1 MNIHILVTG
10 ASGFLGAQLTR
21 RLSETDAQITA
32 LYNRNAPNAE
42 MRSWPGVQ
50 WKQADLLDICAVD
63 DLMQGIEEVY
73 HCAALVTFNP
83 ARAKEITHTNTE
95 TTANVVNT
103 ALEAGVRK
111 LVFISSVAAL
121 GRNINGK
128 PISEETE
135 WEESP
140 LNSRYGISK
149 QQAEM
154 EVWRGV
160 GEGLDAVVLNP
171 GIILGIPLQ
180 DNGWKDGSGR
190 LMQNAW
196 DEFPFYTNGRTAF
209 VDAEDV
215 IAAAIGLMHS
225 DVSAERFILSTGN
238 IPYRD
243 IFDHMADALNRKRPR
258 FHAAPWVTGLIWRW
272 FALQKMITG
281 KSPLITKE
289 TAQHAQSS
297 SVYQA
302 DKILKALP
310 GFSYTPIET
319 TIKRMAAAFLKQIP
333 D

>member
-1 MNIHILVTG
+1 MTKHILVTG

-21 RLSETDAQITA
+21 RLSESGDRITA
-32 LYNRNAPNAE
+32 LYNRNGPNAV
-42 MRSWPGVQ
+42 MQSWPGIQ

-63 DLMQGIEEVY
+63 DLMQGVDEVF

-95 TTANVVNT
+95 TTANVVNA
-103 ALEAGVRK
+103 ALAADVRK

-121 GRNINGK
+121 GRNVAGK

-140 LNSRYGISK
+140 LNSKYGVSK

-171 GIILGIPLQ
+171 GIILGIPYQ
-180 DNGWKDGSGR
+180 DRGWDDGSGR
-190 LMQNAW
+190 LMRNAW
-196 DEFPFYTNGRTAF
+196 EEFPFYTNGRTAF

-215 IAAAIGLMHS
+215 ISAAIGLMRS
-225 DVSAERFILSTGN
+225 DVSAERFILSAGN
-238 IPYRD
+238 IAYRD
-243 IFDHMADALNRKRPR
+243 VFDQMADALNRKRPR
-258 FHAAPWVTGLIWRW
+258 FHAAPWLTGLIWRW
-272 FALQKMITG
+272 FAVAKMITG

-289 TAQHAQSS
+289 TAQHAQSVS
-297 SVYQA
+297 IYNA
-302 DKILKALP
+302 DKITRSLP
-310 GFSYTPIET
+310 GFTYTPIET
-319 TIKRMAAAFLKQIP
+319 TIKRMAAAFLKQ
-333 D
+333 